1 MRHQRFMGL
10 LFVMA
15 SSALYGISP
24 LVVTSLVEC
33 GVHYSSVMFFKGG
46 IAAIELLAL
55 ACASRQRLRLS
66 RDESVSLVLAGLLHA
81 ATSFFLYG
89 SYERLA
95 TGLATALHF
104 TYPLFVALFCFLLF
118 RDRINLRGMVG
129 VCMATAGT
137 AFFIWNSAASQTSMT
152 GLLMAVASAIVYAL
166 YLIVMKK
173 FPAANVSSAVFAL
186 YEMACSA
193 MFSCISSALMGHLH
207 VQLTARGWLLAVLGA
222 TMLAACVILIKAGM
236 NRISAQEA
244 SILCVLEPIV
254 SLVAGALILHEIISV
269 KAAVGSALV
278 IGAALAIC
286 FPARATAKNL

>member
-193 MFSCISSALMGHLH
+193 MFSWHQQRADGASARPADGK
-207 VQLTARGWLLAVLGA
+207 G
-222 TMLAACVILIKAGM
+222 LAACRAGSDHAGGM
-236 NRISAQEA
+236 RDPHKSRN
-244 SILCVLEPIV
+244 EPDQRAGGV
-254 SLVAGALILHEIISV
+254 HPLRAGANRQSRCGRAH
-269 KAAVGSALV
+269 
-278 IGAALAIC
+278 
-286 FPARATAKNL
+286 PA